1 MQSLT
6 TKFIPCT
13 NTKGSRI
20 QVKASRGTKYYS
32 YNHALNAEQNH
43 YQAAIQCAKDW
54 DWVKDGDQIVFGGY
68 DKGYHAVIV
77 AGYNSVIIT

>member
-6 TKFIPCT
+6 TKFLGAT

-20 QVKASRGTKYYS
+20 QVKAERGTKYYS
-32 YNHALNAEQNH
+32 YNHVLNSEQNH
-43 YQAAIQCAKDW
+43 MQAALACAKEW
-54 DWVKDGDQIVFGGY
+54 EWVKEGDKLVFGGY

-77 AGYNSVIIT
+77 CDYATLTV